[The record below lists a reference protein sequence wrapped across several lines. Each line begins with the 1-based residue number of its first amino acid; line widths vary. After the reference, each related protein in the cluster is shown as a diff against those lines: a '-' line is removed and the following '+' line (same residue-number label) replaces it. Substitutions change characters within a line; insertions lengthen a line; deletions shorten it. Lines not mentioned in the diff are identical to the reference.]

1 MSNFSGLLSRR
12 GFLRLTA
19 GATGLAVA
27 AACAPAAPVSS
38 GGEAADTGEEA
49 VDLRLSAWADVQDAE
64 VYKNM
69 VNAYMETHEN
79 VNVTVEQ
86 YPGGYYEKIQ
96 ANFAGGDSADILY
109 YQGWQFQSYAENG
122 VLAPLDDYIAASDAS
137 AMFPDNE
144 NYNSMTQWDGNTY
157 MTPTD
162 TGPLV
167 IYYNKDIFDEK
178 GVSYPYAGWT
188 WDEFKAAVESL
199 SYTRDDGTQVYGWA
213 QAAGWNGSYGRCA
226 NFMRRNG
233 HVEWDTI
240 VEPTEARWDHP
251 DVISGLQFVV
261 YDTIANSWSP
271 GPDVIAGGGVG
282 VDTGRVAMVLEGPW
296 FMPRLYGELATTEE
310 GINFDVELAPV
321 GEDAHNYTFGHVHGH
336 VITAPSEQKDTSWQV
351 IEFILSDDG
360 QAIIANGGRLCGTPR
375 NIENLW
381 APIASEKYQFE
392 NTGAFVS
399 SMAEGATPVVFGEG
413 SQMHA
418 YGGAPITSLWDKLLG
433 LQETAETAVKTANM
447 EIQALLDQYHAERS

>member
-1 MSNFSGLLSRR
+1 MSKSSNLLSRR
-12 GFLRLTA
+12 GFLRLAA
-19 GATGLAVA
+19 GTTGLVVA
-27 AACAPAAPVSS
+27 AACVPTSPASTGGGDADVSM
-38 GGEAADTGEEA
+38 EA
-49 VDLRLSAWADVQDAE
+49 VDIRLSAWADVQDAV
-64 VYKNM
+64 VYENM
-69 VNAYMETHEN
+69 VNAYMEANEN

-96 ANFAGGDSADILY
+96 ANFAGGTSADILY
-109 YQGWQFQSYAENG
+109 YQGWQFQAYAENG
-122 VLAPLDDYIAASDAS
+122 VLAPLDDYIAASDAG
-137 AMFPDNE
+137 ALFPDNE
-144 NYNSMTQWDGNTY
+144 NYNSMTQWDGSTY

-188 WDEFKAAVESL
+188 WDEFKATVETL

-321 GEDAHNYTFGHVHGH
+321 GEDAQNYTFGHVHGH
-336 VITAPSEQKDTSWQV
+336 VITAPSEQKDASWQV
-351 IEFILSDDG
+351 VEFILSDEG

-381 APIASEKYQFE
+381 APIASERYQFE

-399 SMAEGATPVVFGEG
+399 SMAEGATPVVFGAG

-433 LQETAETAVKTANM
+433 LQETADTAVKTANA
-447 EIQALLDQYHAERS
+447 EIQVLLDQYHAERS